1 VRAVYERHKPWF
13 WGAAWLLTRGLIMAQ
28 IGFFN
33 HITATS
39 TEDVFLYESW
49 SDSIAH
55 TGALPTGEL
64 WQYPPGA
71 ALLMVIPRIAMAPKG
86 FGPSFA
92 VTMLVFDL
100 IAFLLIA
107 RLSRK
112 QGRDTGVWIWLLG
125 IPALRAVPLLRF
137 DMVGTTLA
145 VAALAVIHRRPHW
158 FGFLAGLGAMVKVWP
173 IVVLF
178 GEWDRRRL
186 LRAGA
191 AAAGTIAVVF
201 AISAL
206 SLDGDVFEFLG
217 NQEAR
222 GLQVEA
228 VAATPWHVREVITGE
243 APTVESRS
251 GTSEIVSG
259 PADFVSGALDW
270 MTLAVLALAALWWTG
285 RARAIRAGRA
295 DLADPAVSR
304 DFVFTLVLLLVIVSR
319 VLSPQYLLWLFGLA
333 AVALT
338 SSRSSIARPAWILIG
353 AAVITTAAY
362 GHQGAWG
369 PAPVYGSS
377 FNMVIR
383 NVALLVAAADA
394 SRVMYLLLRRP
405 SEREPAKNE
414 AVAEARTRAAGLHPA
429 SGR

>member
-1 VRAVYERHKPWF
+1 MSALYNRHKLWF
-13 WGAAWLLTRGLIMAQ
+13 WGGAWLLTRGLVLAQ

-33 HITATS
+33 HISVTS
-39 TEDVFLYESW
+39 MEDVYLYEGW

-55 TGALPTGEL
+55 SGALPTGEL

-71 ALLMVIPRIAMAPKG
+71 AFLMVLPRIAMAPKG
-86 FGPSFA
+86 FGPAFA
-92 VTMLVFDL
+92 GTMLAFDL
-100 IAFLLIA
+100 IAFVLIA
-107 RLSRK
+107 AVSRK

-125 IPALRAVPLLRF
+125 VPALRAVPMLRF

-145 VAALAVIHRRPHW
+145 ITALAVVHRRPHW

-186 LRAGA
+186 LGA
-191 AAAGTIAVVF
+191 IATAVGTIAVVF
-201 AISAL
+201 AISGL
-206 SLDGDVFEFLG
+206 TLDGDVFEFLG
-217 NQEAR
+217 SQEAR
-222 GLQVEA
+222 GLQVES
-228 VAATPWHVREVITGE
+228 VAATPWHLREVISGE
-243 APTVESRS
+243 GPAVESRS

-259 PADFVSGALDW
+259 PADFASGALDW
-270 MTLAVLALAALWWTG
+270 MTLVVLALAAAWWLA
-285 RARAIRAGRA
+285 RARSIRDGRT
-295 DLADPAVSR
+295 DLADPVVSR

-333 AVALT
+333 AIALT
-338 SSRSSIARPAWILIG
+338 SSRSNIGRPAWILIG
-353 AAVITTAAY
+353 AGLLTTAAY

-377 FNMVIR
+377 FNLVIR

-394 SRVMYLLLRRP
+394 ALAMYLLLRRAP
-405 SEREPAKNE
+405 AKTGVAPGDGRAGAAAEPAT
-414 AVAEARTRAAGLHPA
+414 APP
-429 SGR
+429 

>member
-1 VRAVYERHKPWF
+1 MSGLYGRHKLWF
-13 WGAAWLLTRGLIMAQ
+13 WGATWLLTRGLVMAQ

-33 HITATS
+33 HISATS
-39 TEDVFLYESW
+39 MEDVFLYETW

-55 TGALPTGEL
+55 GGGLPTGEL

-71 ALLMVIPRIAMAPKG
+71 ALLMLVPRIAMAPKG
-86 FGPSFA
+86 FGPAFA
-92 VTMLVFDL
+92 MTMLAFDL
-100 IAFLLIA
+100 IATVLIA
-107 RLSRK
+107 AVSRK
-112 QGRDTGVWIWLLG
+112 RGRDTGVWIWLLG
-125 IPALRAVPLLRF
+125 VPALRAVPMLRF

-145 VAALAVIHRRPHW
+145 VAALVVVHRRPSW

-173 IVVLF
+173 LVVLF

-186 LRAGA
+186 LRAIA
-191 AAAGTIAVVF
+191 AAAGTIAIVF
-201 AISAL
+201 AVSAV

-222 GLQVEA
+222 GLQVES
-228 VAATPWHVREVITGE
+228 VAATPWHLREVVMGKGP
-243 APTVESRS
+243 PTESRS
-251 GTSEIVSG
+251 GTTEIVSG

-270 MTLAVLALAALWWTG
+270 LTLLVLAAAALWWLA
-285 RARAIRAGRA
+285 RARAIRDGRA

-333 AVALT
+333 AIALT
-338 SSRSSIARPAWILIG
+338 SRSSVIGRPAWILIG
-353 AAVITTAAY
+353 AAVLTTAAY

-383 NVALLVAAADA
+383 NAALLVAALDA
-394 SRVMYLLLRRP
+394 SRAMALLLRRP
-405 SEREPAKNE
+405 SRGSAQ
-414 AVAEARTRAAGLHPA
+414 AVATGSGTAAAAPA
-429 SGR
+429 TAPP